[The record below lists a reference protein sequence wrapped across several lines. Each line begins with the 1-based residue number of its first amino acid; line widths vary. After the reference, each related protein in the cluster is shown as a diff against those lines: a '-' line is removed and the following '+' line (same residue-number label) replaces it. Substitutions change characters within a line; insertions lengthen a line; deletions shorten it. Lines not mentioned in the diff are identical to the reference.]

1 MKKGTLFSAIA
12 FLLSLTMVVVF
23 GVPYMRNGRP
33 RYVRPVRTSATT
45 TATTETTSTT
55 TEPQAEPKLIA
66 FSFDDGPKNSTTNQ
80 ILDLL
85 EEYGCTASFFL
96 VGSNIAGCEDTV
108 RRAVSLGCEI
118 GNHSYS
124 HINLATVDKVT
135 ALKELALTNEII
147 YSLTGQ
153 ERILC
158 RAPYGSFSGIR
169 DIFNSPLIQ
178 WNIDTLDWKYKDDAN
193 PDRTPEQREK
203 DLQTVVSS
211 ILDNVTDGDIILMHD
226 YYQFTVDAFAIAL
239 PQLIER
245 GYKIVS
251 VSELFDAYGME
262 LKAGFVYENVYDALY
277 TDRQTTVTTTT
288 TTTTTT
294 ATSPP
299 TTATTA
305 PSTAKT
311 TQSTTKKTTTATTK
325 KKTTTTKK
333 KTTATKK
340 KTTTTTTTTGFTF
353 DLPFPF

>member
-1 MKKGTLFSAIA
+1 MKKGTLVGAIA
-12 FLLSLTMVVVF
+12 FLLSLTMVIVF

-33 RYVRPVRTSATT
+33 RYVRPAKTSATT
-45 TATTETTSTT
+45 TVTT
-55 TEPQAEPKLIA
+55 TTQPPQTEPKLIA
-66 FSFDDGPKNSTTNQ
+66 FSFDDGPKNATTNQ

-85 EEYGCTASFFL
+85 EEYGFTATFFL

-124 HINLATVDKVT
+124 HINLATADRSK

-158 RAPYGSFSGIR
+158 RAPYGSFAGIR

-193 PDRTPEQREK
+193 PDRSPAQREL
-203 DLQTVVSS
+203 DLQTVVNS

-226 YYQFTVDAFAIAL
+226 YYQFTVDAFAIVL
-239 PQLIER
+239 PLLVER

-251 VSELFDAYGME
+251 VSELFEAYGME

-277 TDRQTTVTTTT
+277 TDRQTTTETTAPPTTQTTTT
-288 TTTTTT
+288 TT
-294 ATSPP
+294 
-299 TTATTA
+299 
-305 PSTAKT
+305 KT
-311 TQSTTKKTTTATTK
+311 TQSTTQKTTTATTK
-325 KKTTTTKK
+325 KKATTTKK
-333 KTTATKK
+333 KTTTKK
-340 KTTTTTTTTGFTF
+340 QTTTTTTGITFT
-353 DLPFPF
+353 LPFFPF